1 MSSFAILR
9 TQKLKTNSAIRASL
23 KHAFRE
29 QETPN
34 ADPDRTAE
42 NDHFRANDSEAAM
55 KRVLDR
61 LPDKIRKNG
70 VRVIEYLIT
79 ASPEVMKAKS
89 REEQDAYL
97 EDSLRWLKK
106 RHGDEN
112 LAYAGIHR
120 DESTPH
126 LYAYVVPIDPR
137 GKLNARHFLGGS
149 KHVLSELQTEFA
161 ETVGKKHGL
170 ERGVKKSKARHTSIR
185 EHYANV
191 RRTEAHRDDLINEGA
206 VKAVEILDSAL
217 ESQKTASEG
226 LQLRFVKAV
235 STTIKANKGI
245 SRATNTQE
253 DELER

>member
-79 ASPEVMKAKS
+79 ASPEAMKAKS

-170 ERGVKKSKARHTSIR
+170 TRGVKKSKARHKSIR
-185 EHYANV
+185 EHYASV
-191 RRTEAHRDDLINEGA
+191 RLTEARRGDLVNEGA
-206 VKAVEILDSAL
+206 VKAAKAIDRAL
-217 ESQKTASEG
+217 ESGKKAPEAI
-226 LQLRFVKAV
+226 QLRFVK
-235 STTIKANKGI
+235 SLTKTIQANKGLQ
-245 SRATNTQE
+245 ATKTQE